1 MVFPRRSDPAFPSP
15 GESLDSVVTV
25 ETPEGIEFTLFPAGP
40 LIRGC
45 AWGIDTLI
53 QWFLI
58 MVILAVSNFF
68 NDGGGS
74 WGVLLLFFCIDWFY
88 HTGWEVFCRG
98 QSPGKRLMGIRVVRG
113 DGSPVNPG
121 ASFLRNLLRFA
132 DTFLFLCPI
141 ALLTMLISR
150 GCRRL
155 GDWVGGTLVVYTAQS
170 LPVSIL
176 ALGLGMLRGGRSGS
190 GFTRDR
196 GILPGGA
203 ASELPPGDGDGDGFS
218 RLGPPLAIT
227 GEERQGILMFAR
239 RYPLLGRARAN
250 EIAAPYVRALWNV
263 SFWGDTGDA
272 GGSGDGGDARD
283 AGDTGLGSEEPLPF
297 PAAEYL
303 LDMGRRIAG
312 DR

>member
-1 MVFPRRSDPAFPSP
+1 MVFPGPSDPDVASP
-15 GESLDSVVTV
+15 PESLDSVVTV
-25 ETPEGIEFTLFPAGP
+25 ETPEGIEFTLSPAGP

-53 QWFLI
+53 QWFFST
-58 MVILAVSNFF
+58 VILTVSNVL
-68 NDGGGS
+68 NGAGGS
-74 WGVLLLFFCIDWFY
+74 WGVLLVFFCVDWFY

-141 ALLTMLISR
+141 ALVTMLLSR

-155 GDWVGGTLVVYTAQS
+155 GDWVAGTLVVYTAQS

-176 ALGLGMLRGGRSGS
+176 ALGIGMFGGGRPGP
-190 GFTRDR
+190 GLIRDR
-196 GILPGGA
+196 GISPR
-203 ASELPPGDGDGDGFS
+203 DGSSGH
-218 RLGPPLAIT
+218 GPPVVIT

-239 RYPLLGRARAN
+239 RYPLLGKARAN
-250 EIAAPYVRALWNV
+250 EIAAPYVRALWN
-263 SFWGDTGDA
+263 SGDA
-272 GGSGDGGDARD
+272 WGSGGGGDH
-283 AGDTGLGSEEPLPF
+283 GPGSEEPLPV
-297 PAAEYL
+297 PAADYL
-303 LDMGRRIAG
+303 LDMGRGIAG
-312 DR
+312 DQ